1 MKLQIRLRMT
11 RKIITLLTIAVL
23 FTVSQKMSAQ
33 DVQKDQSKA
42 QIESEL
48 VAPNIVVNKAVVR
61 IKTAQGYIL
70 EIYNLAGVK
79 IKNIRID
86 SKDKAIELDDLPK
99 GCYLLRIGK
108 TTRKFYIN

>member
-23 FTVSQKMSAQ
+23 FTVSQNIFAQ
-33 DVQKDQSKA
+33 DVQKDQNKA
-42 QIESEL
+42 QIENEF
-48 VAPNIVVNKAVVR
+48 VVR

-86 SKDKAIELDDLPK
+86 SNDKVIELDDLPK
-99 GCYLLRIGK
+99 GCYLFRIGK